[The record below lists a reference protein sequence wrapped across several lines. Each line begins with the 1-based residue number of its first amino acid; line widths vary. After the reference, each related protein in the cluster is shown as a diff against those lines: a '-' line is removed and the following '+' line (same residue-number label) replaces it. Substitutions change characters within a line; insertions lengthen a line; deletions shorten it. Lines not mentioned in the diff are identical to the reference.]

1 MALCI
6 SGTVVVREKNGTVM
20 DYRISKKGTEY
31 SSAYFTT
38 SATGSPNSNNYK
50 VDCYGY
56 MNFFGKAYEEVKKYR
71 WRNGDRI
78 KIDKGFFS
86 ISRVNG
92 KEYYNYSVYECE
104 PLNKTFDC
112 IPNKINVS
120 GEFNPNVP
128 NNDMPF

>member
-1 MALCI
+1 MA
-6 SGTVVVREKNGTVM
+6 
-20 DYRISKKGTEY
+20 
-31 SSAYFTT
+31 
-38 SATGSPNSNNYK
+38 
-50 VDCYGY
+50 
-56 MNFFGKAYEEVKKYR
+56 EVK
-71 WRNGDRI
+71 WI
-78 KIDKGFFS
+78 KIARIYSTTKKYFLS

-112 IPNKINVS
+112 VPNKINVS

>member
-31 SSAYFTT
+31 CTAYFTT
-38 SATGSPNSNNYK
+38 SATGSPNSSDYK

-92 KEYYNYSVYECE
+92 KEY
-104 PLNKTFDC
+104 
-112 IPNKINVS
+112 
-120 GEFNPNVP
+120 
-128 NNDMPF
+128 